1 MPNWCLTNMG
11 ISYIKILNLFLILR
25 LTFGHIQHGGI
36 KLELNSED
44 CEFEISYLDI
54 QFFCH
59 NSERP
64 SFYIGKGDFIAIDH
78 LGNFDL
84 NDTIIEKVIF
94 FYWLWH
100 QLCCLGSFDRI
111 QVWFAHYYCL
121 QLWGW
126 CGISAFNWRKS
137 WWGNIHS

>member
-1 MPNWCLTNMG
+1 MG

-94 FYWLWH
+94 FY
-100 QLCCLGSFDRI
+100 
-111 QVWFAHYYCL
+111 
-121 QLWGW
+121 
-126 CGISAFNWRKS
+126 
-137 WWGNIHS
+137 